1 MLDILINF
9 FKKAWDFIKKIAVA
23 IFNFLANLVNWFKA
37 RYNRVKQKHPN
48 IKAVSVKLK
57 SLMDQGQY
65 NEISIGLDDNKDYIA
80 NTFYDESTGEIIE
93 EETEIIEAG
102 KLDEE
107 TKSRF
112 GKPISVRFQ
121 HLSKLVNVV
130 NGEKKFW

>member
-1 MLDILINF
+1 LLNYKIMLDILIDF

-23 IFNFLANLVNWFKA
+23 VFNFLANLVNWFKA

-112 GKPISVRFQ
+112 GNREMIV
-121 HLSKLVNVV
+121 LT
-130 NGEKKFW
+130 

>member
-107 TKSRF
+107 TKSQF
-112 GKPISVRFQ
+112 GNREMIV
-121 HLSKLVNVV
+121 LT
-130 NGEKKFW
+130 

>member
-1 MLDILINF
+1 MLYILIDF

-23 IFNFLANLVNWFKA
+23 VFNFLANLVNWFKA

-112 GKPISVRFQ
+112 GNREMIV
-121 HLSKLVNVV
+121 LT
-130 NGEKKFW
+130 

>member
-1 MLDILINF
+1 MLDTLISF
-9 FKKAWDFIKKIAVA
+9 FKRAWDFIKKIAVA
-23 IFNFLANLVNWFKA
+23 IFNFFANIVYWFKA
-37 RYNRVKQKHPN
+37 MYNRIKQKHPN
-48 IKAVSVKLK
+48 IKAVSIKLK

-107 TKSRF
+107 TKSQF
-112 GKPISVRFQ
+112 GNREIIVLK
-121 HLSKLVNVV
+121 
-130 NGEKKFW
+130 

>member
-1 MLDILINF
+1 
-9 FKKAWDFIKKIAVA
+9 
-23 IFNFLANLVNWFKA
+23 
-37 RYNRVKQKHPN
+37 
-48 IKAVSVKLK
+48 
-57 SLMDQGQY
+57 MDQGQY

-112 GKPISVRFQ
+112 GNKEMIV
-121 HLSKLVNVV
+121 LT
-130 NGEKKFW
+130 

>member
-1 MLDILINF
+1 MLDTLISF
-9 FKKAWDFIKKIAVA
+9 FKRAWDFIKKIAVA
-23 IFNFLANLVNWFKA
+23 ILNFLANLVNWFKA
-37 RYNRVKQKHPN
+37 RNNRVKQKHPN

-93 EETEIIEAG
+93 EETEIIKTEN
-102 KLDEE
+102 LDEA

-112 GKPISVRFQ
+112 GNKEMIV
-121 HLSKLVNVV
+121 LT
-130 NGEKKFW
+130 

>member
-57 SLMDQGQY
+57 SLMDQGQD

-112 GKPISVRFQ
+112 GNREMIV
-121 HLSKLVNVV
+121 LT
-130 NGEKKFW
+130 

>member
-1 MLDILINF
+1 MLDILIDF
-9 FKKAWDFIKKIAVA
+9 FKKAWDFIKKIVVA
-23 IFNFLANLVNWFKA
+23 IFNFFVHIVKWFKA
-37 RYNRVKQKHPN
+37 KYNNIKQKHPN
-48 IKAVSVKLK
+48 IKAVSIKLK

-112 GKPISVRFQ
+112 GNREMIV
-121 HLSKLVNVV
+121 LT
-130 NGEKKFW
+130 

>member
-23 IFNFLANLVNWFKA
+23 VFNFLANLVNWFKA

-93 EETEIIEAG
+93 EETEIIKTEN
-102 KLDEE
+102 LDEA

-112 GKPISVRFQ
+112 GNKEMIV
-121 HLSKLVNVV
+121 LT
-130 NGEKKFW
+130 